1 MQLCSV
7 EMQYVSNRYPP
18 AALPAAGEQFDT
30 FTSDELTCIGRWI
43 CRFRHV
49 PWP

>member
-1 MQLCSV
+1 MPCNVEVLCIGIHL
-7 EMQYVSNRYPP
+7 QP
-18 AALPAAGEQFDT
+18 AGEQFDT